1 MPIVIPDKYN
11 DTPITIKAIRE
22 LMDINGLQDVEFLC
36 KQDTKDKYWR
46 FKGCENLCKKTLD
59 FVNMIQRAT
68 VYEIS
73 AKTMYNDC
81 MYNTNCNGTYKLPT
95 Y

>member
-1 MPIVIPDKYN
+1 MKIPEKYN
-11 DTPITIKAIRE
+11 GTPATIEAIRE

-36 KQDTKDKYWR
+36 KKEDKPKYWH

-59 FVNMIQRAT
+59 FVNMIQRYT

-73 AKTMYNDC
+73 MNTMYNDRI
-81 MYNTNCNGTYKLPT
+81 YNTNCNGTDETPT